1 MSGVETFRSTIIET
15 CKPEQ
20 LEKYRLVQ
28 RQIQQATAAFMQPN
42 PYGRHDS
49 TSGLGQ
55 WFIWNSRQPLSVANK
70 MDPNDPT
77 TKAAMLVGAI
87 SLRAWLYKSDSD
99 TEGHKNI
106 KSSDVWKNTRLQKLA
121 FECDKVVADIAPET
135 RGRFVD
141 IDLTEMAN
149 RHKEGIHSNADEH
162 IVVTGLN
169 AVGKTTVL
177 NIFSNYLNDCNVV
190 AKVIKMPRPDG
201 PLSKVILPALNGELR
216 IAKNALQMIFLADAL
231 DFEPEPET
239 LIVFDRHPIASEAF
253 VYGPEEIA
261 RTVLSTQEI
270 RNQIFQTFILD
281 QHPMSCARRVA
292 ERSSAPRIFENDVE
306 KMTEQLI
313 RFARLTVLPG
323 THWINNDIP
332 STETYSGYKPE
343 LIAAER
349 FIGSVFH
356 SGVLQ
361 RRLLKQGRFSS
372 YSEASSFLYDKAHTY
387 MN

>member
-1 MSGVETFRSTIIET
+1 MSGVETFRKRIIET
-15 CKPEQ
+15 CLPDQ
-20 LEKYRLVQ
+20 LERYRIIQ
-28 RQIQQATAAFMQPN
+28 RQIQMATAAFMEPN
-42 PYGRHDS
+42 PYGKRDA
-49 TSGLGQ
+49 TSGLGS
-55 WFIWNSRQPLSVANK
+55 WFVWQSHQPSSVANK
-70 MDPNDPT
+70 IDPNDPFAKT
-77 TKAAMLVGAI
+77 AMLIGAI
-87 SLRAWLYKSDSD
+87 SLRAWIYKSDID
-99 TEGHKNI
+99 GWHNI
-106 KSSDVWKNTRLQKLA
+106 STSDVWKRTPLHDLA
-121 FECDKVVADIAPET
+121 SKCDEIVAEIVPET
-135 RGRFVD
+135 KGRFVG
-141 IDLTEMAN
+141 INLKEMAD
-149 RHKEGIHSNADEH
+149 RHKEGIHNNANEH

-177 NIFSNYLNDCNVV
+177 NIFSSYLANCNIG

-201 PLSKVILPALNGELR
+201 PVSKVILPALNGELG
-216 IAKNALQMIFLADAL
+216 IAKDALQMVFLADAL

-292 ERSSAPRIFENDVE
+292 ERSTAPRIFENDVE

-313 RFARLTVLPG
+313 RFARLTMLPG

-332 STETYSGYKPE
+332 NTGDYSNYKPE

-361 RRLLKQGRFSS
+361 RRLLKQGRFTN
-372 YSEASSFLYDKAHTY
+372 YSEASSFLYNKAHTY